1 MSRVRLPNRLLIVAS
16 ILITCLTACA
26 GNGDRLAE
34 QQPLQDR
41 ADLENANLSQ
51 NRAVELQY
59 KAKFDEAEALYLES
73 LDTYIRI
80 SGEHSVEAARAQTNL
95 ASLYVSES
103 RHAEAEEL
111 LRKSLATQQEILGD
125 DAVETAWSMTNLGG
139 LLTTLGQLTEAE
151 PLLDNSVLIHKTY
164 LDAVSYTHLTLPT
177 KA

>member
-1 MSRVRLPNRLLIVAS
+1 MKSARLPNRLLIVTG
-16 ILITCLTACA
+16 ILMSLLIGCA

-34 QQPLQDR
+34 QQLLQDR
-41 ADLENANLSQ
+41 ADLQDANLAQ

-80 SGEHSVEAARAQTNL
+80 SGVHSVEAARAQTNL

-103 RHAEAEEL
+103 RHAEAEAL
-111 LRKSLATQQEILGD
+111 LRQSLATQQDILGD

-151 PLLDNSVLIHKTY
+151 PLLDNSILIH
-164 LDAVSYTHLTLPT
+164 LSLIHI
-177 KA
+177 